1 MSCLLLCVCVCVVG
15 RKRRSI
21 RRMTKRRCR
30 TTTNARHPEVVRLAV
45 DRSCETAVT
54 TRAQLRFDQQVRR
67 AIERASE
74 REIDEIEMRKGEMR
88 GFAHK

>member
-1 MSCLLLCVCVCVVG
+1 
-15 RKRRSI
+15 
-21 RRMTKRRCR
+21 
-30 TTTNARHPEVVRLAV
+30 VVRLAV